1 MPFNKRNAIRQR
13 NQTIELHH
21 FVSTLKRVLA
31 LAEHKPLSPI
41 RFVDKSIHNNMKVI
55 AVVSLGG
62 IKKGERQCFVCVYI
76 YIYIRTI
83 IIIRPMLLLAS
94 SRSAN
99 VGLVDG
105 LFFFHLLQTNA

>member
-41 RFVDKSIHNNMKVI
+41 RFVDKSIHNNRKVI

-62 IKKGERQCFVCVYI
+62 IKKEKKRETTFCMCVYI
-76 YIYIRTI
+76 YT
-83 IIIRPMLLLAS
+83 
-94 SRSAN
+94 
-99 VGLVDG
+99 
-105 LFFFHLLQTNA
+105 